1 MSEPRFGCRNPNGNK
16 MRRNTETQLRKSL
29 RRNLRN
35 KTQGRRI
42 PRNRTKKDIRKERSE
57 DPICLVSRASLHSS
71 DCLSR
76 HETTQGAIEG
86 RQRRG
91 ENTIHTEKVAKVSSF
106 FLFSHMFER
115 LAHPRCP
122 ATRYRCTLWSVTL
135 HASLA
140 WFVAFGSLAHSGSK
154 GFIKTF
160 LDDSSGQHR
169 RKRKLRL

>member
-35 KTQGRRI
+35 KMQGRRI

-86 RQRRG
+86 RHRRAPKARG
-91 ENTIHTEKVAKVSSF
+91 EYHPHGKSCPTHHPFLCTCIDGIRISRQLKLSF
-106 FLFSHMFER
+106 SIGVIEDLPIR
-115 LAHPRCP
+115 LPIRLLHVRAHACNSP
-122 ATRYRCTLWSVTL
+122 A
-135 HASLA
+135 
-140 WFVAFGSLAHSGSK
+140 
-154 GFIKTF
+154 
-160 LDDSSGQHR
+160 
-169 RKRKLRL
+169 

>member
-1 MSEPRFGCRNPNGNK
+1 MRSTLAGRSLLCPRESLLEVLWGLDVRIPFWMPESMSEPRFGCRNPNGNK

-91 ENTIHTEKVAKVSSF
+91 ENTIHTEKVSPPTIPFCVLVLMAFAFPGSS
-106 FLFSHMFER
+106 S
-115 LAHPRCP
+115 
-122 ATRYRCTLWSVTL
+122 
-135 HASLA
+135 
-140 WFVAFGSLAHSGSK
+140 
-154 GFIKTF
+154 
-160 LDDSSGQHR
+160 
-169 RKRKLRL
+169 